1 MEPVKPR
8 DHFFEVDPRMSGFV
22 VVGTVSGTMR
32 DMTIDDHYGYLQG
45 LDLNPGVPESVV
57 SYMNIVK
64 NLFLYAWLNYP
75 FFTVCQTHAAM
86 AVELALRLRM
96 PNTTG
101 KEDKRTLRP
110 LLEAAIANGL
120 IRDAG
125 FPGLAEKQAEAK
137 RMQEEFD
144 RTTGHTTVMQSTPY
158 VEVLLQALP
167 RLRNHFAHPHDSW
180 IVSPAMAWEPIRLAV
195 EIINQ
200 LWP

>member
-1 MEPVKPR
+1 MEHIKPLAQ
-8 DHFFEVDPRMSGFV
+8 FFQADPRMSAFV
-22 VVGTVSGTMR
+22 VRPIGSADWR
-32 DMTIDDHYGYLQG
+32 DATISDHYGDLDG
-45 LDLNPGVPESVV
+45 LDLNLDVPDSVV

-64 NLFLYAWLNYP
+64 NLYLYGWLCYP

-110 LLEAAIANGL
+110 LMEAAIANGL

-125 FPGLAEKQAEAK
+125 FAGLAEKQAEAK

-144 RTTGHTTVMQSTPY
+144 RATGQTTVVQSAPY

-167 RLRNHFAHPHDSW
+167 KLRNHFAHPHDSW
-180 IVSPAMAWEPIRLAV
+180 IVNPAMALEAIRLAV
-195 EIINQ
+195 EIVNQ

>member
-1 MEPVKPR
+1 
-8 DHFFEVDPRMSGFV
+8 
-22 VVGTVSGTMR
+22 
-32 DMTIDDHYGYLQG
+32 
-45 LDLNPGVPESVV
+45 
-57 SYMNIVK
+57 
-64 NLFLYAWLNYP
+64 
-75 FFTVCQTHAAM
+75 
-86 AVELALRLRM
+86 M

-125 FPGLAEKQAEAK
+125 FPGLAEKQGEAK

-144 RTTGHTTVMQSTPY
+144 RATGHTTVMQSSPY
-158 VEVLLQALP
+158 VEVLLHALP

-180 IVSPAMAWEPIRLAV
+180 IVSPAMALEPMRLAV

>member
-1 MEPVKPR
+1 MEIVKAR
-8 DHFFEVDPRMSGFV
+8 EQFLEADPRMTGFV
-22 VVGTVSGTMR
+22 MMDTTTGTIR
-32 DMTIDDHYGYLQG
+32 DMTVDDHYAYLQG
-45 LDLNPGVPESVV
+45 LHLNPSVPHPVV
-57 SYMNIVK
+57 TYMNIVK
-64 NLFLYAWLNYP
+64 NLYLYGWLCYP

-101 KEDKRTLRP
+101 KVDKRTLRP

-125 FPGLAEKQAEAK
+125 FPGLPEKQAEAK
-137 RMQEEFD
+137 REQEEFD
-144 RTTGHTTVMQSTPY
+144 RATGHTTVMQSAPY
-158 VEVLLQALP
+158 VEVLLTALP

-180 IVSPAMAWEPIRLAV
+180 IVSPAMALEPMRLAV

>member
-1 MEPVKPR
+1 MEPIKPR
-8 DHFFEVDPRMSGFV
+8 EQFLEADPRMMGFAMV
-22 VVGTVSGTMR
+22 DTTTGVIR
-32 DMTIDDHYGYLQG
+32 DMTVDDHYAYLQG
-45 LDLNPGVPESVV
+45 LDLNPGVPDSVV

-64 NLFLYAWLNYP
+64 NLYVYGWLCYP

-96 PNTTG
+96 PDTTG

-110 LLEAAIANGL
+110 LMEAAIAKGL

-125 FPGLAEKQAEAK
+125 FPGLAERQAEAK

-144 RTTGHTTVMQSTPY
+144 RTTGHTTVMQNTPY
-158 VEVLLQALP
+158 VEVLLQTLP
-167 RLRNHFAHPHDSW
+167 RLRNHFAHPHESW
-180 IVSPAMAWEPIRLAV
+180 IVSPAMGWEPIRLAV